1 MSHEFGR
8 TEIERFSNCPLS
20 GSFLISLRVQDRK
33 EYLSA
38 PPLDLSSRLE
48 SSLARAAA
56 WCAQFERHQ
65 ASQNGRG
72 ARALGLHE
80 FFSRRGKQGS
90 LVQVFENI

>member
-20 GSFLISLRVQDRK
+20 GSFLISLLVQDRK

-56 WCAQFERHQ
+56 
-65 ASQNGRG
+65 
-72 ARALGLHE
+72 
-80 FFSRRGKQGS
+80 
-90 LVQVFENI
+90 